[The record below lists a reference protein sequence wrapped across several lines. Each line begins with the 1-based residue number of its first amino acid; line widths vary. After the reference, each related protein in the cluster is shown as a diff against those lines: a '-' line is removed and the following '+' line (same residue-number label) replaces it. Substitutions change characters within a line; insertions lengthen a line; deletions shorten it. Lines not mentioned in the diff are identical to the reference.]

1 LAREDAHENLTE
13 VSRVAST
20 EQTQAEEAKVFP
32 PDPAFSK
39 NAWIESIDEYE
50 RLYKRSVEDPEGY
63 WAERAEDAL
72 VWTKKWD
79 KVLEWSFE
87 PTPFIKW
94 FQGGELNASYN
105 CLDRWVEAGLGD
117 KPAIIFEGDPGD
129 TRTFTYKELLDEVA
143 KFANVLKKHGVQK
156 GDRVA
161 IYMPMIAELPV
172 AMLACARLGAIH
184 MMVFGGFSAEA
195 LKARIDNCGAK
206 VLVCAD
212 KGHRG
217 AKTTPS
223 KTNADVAIGGE
234 TTVETVVVV
243 KRTDG
248 DVPMQEGRDVWYHD
262 EMAASDISA
271 DCPPVPVDA
280 EHPLFI
286 LYTSGST
293 GTPKGVLMSTGG
305 YLLFVHDTTRDVF
318 NIHDDDVHFCTADIG
333 WITGHSYIVYG
344 PLSIG
349 ASSILYEG
357 LPTYPEPDR
366 YWQVVEKHK
375 ATTLYTAPTVI
386 RSLMGQGDEWPE
398 KHSMESLRVLGTVGE
413 PINPVAWLWYHE
425 KVGKGRIPLVDTW
438 WQTETGG
445 HMITPLPGAS
455 TLKPASANRP
465 YFGVQTVVMR
475 DDGSVADVGE
485 SGHLCITAPWPGMIR
500 GTWGDEDGKRFK
512 EVYFSMFKGLYN
524 TGDGCAIDAD
534 GDHWLK
540 GRIDDVLNVSGHRI
554 GTAEVESALVS
565 HPAVAEA
572 AVVGYPH
579 EIKGTG
585 IYAYVTLMEG
595 VEPGDELKKE
605 LVVHVRKVV
614 GPIATPDKMQFAP
627 GLPKTR
633 SGKIMR
639 RILRKIAEGEFEAL
653 GDTSTLADPAVVEDL
668 KTHRQ

>member
-1 LAREDAHENLTE
+1 M
-13 VSRVAST
+13 AST
-20 EQTQAEEAKVFP
+20 DEKAYVEEIKVFP
-32 PDPAFSK
+32 PDPEFSK
-39 NAWIESIDEYE
+39 NAWIKDIDEYE

-79 KVLEWSFE
+79 KVLDWSFD
-87 PTPFIKW
+87 PVPYVKW

-105 CLDRWVEAGLGD
+105 CLDRWVDAGLGD

-129 TRTFTYKELLDEVA
+129 TRTYTYKELLDEVSR
-143 KFANVLKKHGVQK
+143 FANVLKKHGVKK

-195 LKARIDNCGAK
+195 LKTRIDNCGAK
-206 VLVCAD
+206 VLICAD

-223 KTNADVAIGGE
+223 KTNADVAIDGE
-234 TTVETVVVV
+234 TPVEKVIVVRRV
-243 KRTDG
+243 DG
-248 DVPMQEGRDVWYHD
+248 DVPMQEGRDVWYHV
-262 EMAASDISA
+262 EMAAPDITA

-293 GTPKGVLMSTGG
+293 GTPKGVLMCTGG

-318 NIHDDDVHFCTADIG
+318 NLHDDDIHFCTADIG

-349 ASSILYEG
+349 ASSILFEG
-357 LPTYPEPDR
+357 LPTYPAPDR
-366 YWQVVEKHK
+366 YWEVVEKHK
-375 ATTLYTAPTVI
+375 ATTVYTAPTVI
-386 RSLMGQGDEWPE
+386 RSLMGQGDEWPD
-398 KHSMESLRVLGTVGE
+398 KHPMESLRVIATVGE

-425 KVGKGRIPLVDTW
+425 RVGKGRIPLVDTW

-455 TLKPASANRP
+455 TLKPASASRP

-475 DDGSVADVGE
+475 DDGSEADVDE
-485 SGHLCITAPWPGMIR
+485 SGHLCIKAPWPGMIR

-512 EVYFSMFKGLYN
+512 EVYFSMFKGLYY

-579 EIKGTG
+579 DIKGTG
-585 IYAYVTLMEG
+585 IYTYVTLVDS
-595 VEPGDELKKE
+595 VEPSDE
-605 LVVHVRKVV
+605 
-614 GPIATPDKMQFAP
+614 
-627 GLPKTR
+627 
-633 SGKIMR
+633 
-639 RILRKIAEGEFEAL
+639 
-653 GDTSTLADPAVVEDL
+653 
-668 KTHRQ
+668 

>member
-1 LAREDAHENLTE
+1 
-13 VSRVAST
+13 VAD
-20 EQTQAEEAKVFP
+20 EPKLFP
-32 PDPAFSK
+32 PSPEFSQK
-39 NAWIESIDEYE
+39 AYVKSEAEYE
-50 RLYKRSVEDPEGY
+50 AQYKRSVEDPEGY

-72 VWTKKWD
+72 VWTKPWD

-87 PTPFIKW
+87 PTPSIKW

-105 CLDRWVEAGLGD
+105 CLDRWVEAGKGD

-129 TRTFTYKELLDEVA
+129 TSTKTYKELLDEVSR
-143 KFANVLKKHGVQK
+143 FANVLKKHGVNK

-161 IYMPMIAELPV
+161 VYLPMIAELPV
-172 AMLACARLGAIH
+172 VLLACARLGAIH
-184 MMVFGGFSAEA
+184 MVVFGGFSAEA

-206 VLVCAD
+206 VLICAD

-217 AKTTPS
+217 AKNTPS
-223 KTNADVAIGGE
+223 KTNADTAVSGE
-234 TTVETVVVV
+234 TTVETVIVVRRV
-243 KRTDG
+243 DG
-248 DVPMQEGRDVWYHD
+248 DVPMTEGRDVWYHD
-262 EMAASDISA
+262 EIAAADITA

-293 GTPKGVLMSTGG
+293 GTPKGVLHTTGG
-305 YLLFVHDTTRDVF
+305 YLLYVHDTAKYVF
-318 NIHDDDVHFCTADIG
+318 DLHDDDIHFCTADIG

-344 PLSIG
+344 PLSCG
-349 ASSILYEG
+349 ATSLLYEG

-366 YWQVVEKHK
+366 YWQVVEKHQ
-375 ATTLYTAPTVI
+375 TTTIYTAPTVI
-386 RSLMGQGDEWPE
+386 RSLIGQGNEWPD
-398 KHSMESLRVLGTVGE
+398 KHEMKSLRVMGSVGE
-413 PINPVAWLWYHE
+413 PIDANSWLWYYE
-425 KVGKGRIPLVDTW
+425 KIGKGRVPLCDTW

-445 HMITPLPGAS
+445 LMITPLPGAS
-455 TLKPASANRP
+455 TLKPASAGKP
-465 YFGVQTVVMR
+465 FFGVQTQVLK
-475 DDGSVADVGE
+475 DDGTPAGVGE
-485 SGHLCITAPWPGMIR
+485 DGHLVITAPWPGMLR
-500 GTWGDEDGKRFK
+500 GTWGDVDGKRFK
-512 EVYFSMFKGLYN
+512 EVYFSMFKGFFT

-554 GTAEVESALVS
+554 GTSDVEGALVS

-579 EIKGTG
+579 PIKGTG
-585 IYAYVTLMEG
+585 IYTYVVLNEG
-595 VEPGDELKKE
+595 AEPSDDLKKE
-605 LVVHVRKVV
+605 LAVHVRKVV
-614 GPIATPDKMQFAP
+614 GPIATPDKMQFATT

-668 KTHRQ
+668 KANKQ

>member
-1 LAREDAHENLTE
+1 MAGTE
-13 VSRVAST
+13 KSQEV
-20 EQTQAEEAKVFP
+20 QVFP
-32 PDPAFSK
+32 PDPQFAG

-50 RLYKRSVEDPEGY
+50 RLYRRSVEDPEGY

-79 KVLEWSFE
+79 TVLEWSFD
-87 PTPFIKW
+87 PDPFIKW
-94 FQGGELNASYN
+94 FEGGELNASYN
-105 CLDRWVEAGLGD
+105 CIDRWVEAGLGD

-129 TRTFTYKELLDEVA
+129 SKTYTYGQLLDEVSR
-143 KFANVLKKHGVQK
+143 FANVLKKHGVKK

-161 IYMPMIAELPV
+161 IYMPMIAELAV
-172 AMLACARLGAIH
+172 VMLACARLGAIH
-184 MMVFGGFSAEA
+184 MMVFGGFSSEA
-195 LKARIDNCGAK
+195 LKVRIDNCGAK

-217 AKTTPS
+217 GKTTPS
-223 KTNADVAIGGE
+223 KTNADAAIAGE
-234 TTVETVVVV
+234 TTVEKVIVV
-243 KRTDG
+243 KRADG
-248 DVPMQEGRDVWYHD
+248 DVPMQEGRDVWYH
-262 EMAASDISA
+262 EELAAPDISA

-280 EHPLFI
+280 EDPLFI

-293 GTPKGVLMSTGG
+293 GTPKGVLHTTGG

-318 NIHDDDVHFCTADIG
+318 NLHDDDIHFCTADIG

-344 PLSIG
+344 PLSLG
-349 ASSILYEG
+349 ATSILYEG

-366 YWQVVEKHK
+366 FWQVVEKHK
-375 ATTLYTAPTVI
+375 ATTLYTAPTAI
-386 RSLMGQGDEWPE
+386 RALMGQGDAWPG
-398 KHSMESLRVLGTVGE
+398 KHPMGSLRVIGTVGE
-413 PINPVAWLWYHE
+413 PINPAAWLWYYE
-425 KVGKGRIPLVDTW
+425 NVGKGRVPLVDTW

-445 HMITPLPGAS
+445 HMITPLPGA
-455 TLKPASANRP
+455 TPLKPASAGRP
-465 YFGVQTVVMR
+465 YFGVQTVVLR
-475 DDGSVADVGE
+475 DDGSEADVGE
-485 SGHLCITAPWPGMIR
+485 SGHLCITAPWPGMLR
-500 GTWGDEDGKRFK
+500 GTWGDLDGKRFK
-512 EVYFSMFKGLYN
+512 EVYFSMFKGLYY

-565 HPAVAEA
+565 YPAVAEA

-579 EIKGTG
+579 DIKGTG
-585 IYAYVTLMEG
+585 IYTYVTLKEG
-595 VEPGDELKKE
+595 VEPSDELKKE
-605 LVVHVRKVV
+605 LVAHVRKVL

-639 RILRKIAEGEFEAL
+639 RILRKIAEGEFNAL

>member
-1 LAREDAHENLTE
+1 MADEPNM
-13 VSRVAST
+13 VI
-20 EQTQAEEAKVFP
+20 P
-32 PDPAFSK
+32 PSPEFSK
-39 NAWIESIDEYE
+39 NAWVKSVAEYE
-50 RLYKRSVEDPEGY
+50 ALYKRSVEDPEGY

-72 VWTKKWD
+72 AWTKKWD
-79 KVLEWSFE
+79 KVLDWSFD
-87 PTPFIKW
+87 PVPYVKW
-94 FQGGELNASYN
+94 FEGGELNASYN
-105 CLDRWVEAGLGD
+105 CLDRWVEAGKGD
-117 KPAIIFEGDPGD
+117 KPALVFEGDPGD
-129 TRTFTYKELLDEVA
+129 TKTTTFKELLDQVSR
-143 KFANVLKKHGVQK
+143 FANVLKKHGVKK

-161 IYMPMIAELPV
+161 LYLPMIAELPV
-172 AMLACARLGAIH
+172 VMLACARIGAIH

-206 VLVCAD
+206 VLICAD

-223 KTNADVAIGGE
+223 KTNADVAVGGE
-234 TTVETVVVV
+234 TTVETVIVI
-243 KRTDG
+243 KRVDG

-262 EMAASDISA
+262 EVSAPDITA
-271 DCPPVPVDA
+271 ECPPVPVDA

-293 GTPKGVLMSTGG
+293 GTPKGVLHSTAGF
-305 YLLFVHDTTRDVF
+305 LLYVHDTCKYVF
-318 NIHDDDVHFCTADIG
+318 NLHDDDVHFCTADIG

-344 PLSIG
+344 PLSMG
-349 ASSILYEG
+349 VTSVLFEG

-386 RSLMGQGDEWPE
+386 RSLIGQGDEWVD
-398 KHSMESLRVLGTVGE
+398 KHDMPSLRLMASVGE
-413 PINPVAWLWYHE
+413 PIDPNSWRWYYE
-425 KVGKGRIPLVDTW
+425 KIGKSRVPLLDTW

-445 HMITPLPGAS
+445 HMIAPLAGAIA
-455 TLKPASANRP
+455 LKPGSAGRP
-465 YFGVQTVVMR
+465 FFGVQTKVLK
-475 DDGSVADVGE
+475 DDGSEAGVGE
-485 SGHLCITAPWPGMIR
+485 DGHLVITAPWPGMIR
-500 GTWGDEDGKRFK
+500 GTWGDIEGKRYK
-512 EVYFSMFKGLYN
+512 EVYFSMFKGYFT

-554 GTAEVESALVS
+554 GTSDVEGALVS

-579 EIKGTG
+579 NIKGTG
-585 IYAYVTLMEG
+585 IYTYVVLNDG
-595 VEPGDELKKE
+595 VEPSNDLKKE
-605 LVVHVRKVV
+605 LAMHVRKVV
-614 GPIATPDKMQFAP
+614 GPIATPDKMQFAAT

-639 RILRKIAEGEFEAL
+639 RILRKIAEGEFDAL

-668 KTHRQ
+668 KANKQ